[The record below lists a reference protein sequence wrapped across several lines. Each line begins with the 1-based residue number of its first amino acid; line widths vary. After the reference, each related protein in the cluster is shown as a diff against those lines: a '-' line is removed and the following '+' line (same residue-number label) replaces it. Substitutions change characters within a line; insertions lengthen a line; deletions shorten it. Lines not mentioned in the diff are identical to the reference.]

1 MIPPRTPSDG
11 DDPSPD
17 DPLDRLLAAYEKAE
31 PFAELRELDA
41 PDDGDAVAP
50 PDDDLSGVVNLAPTP
65 EVMTPGRTSRLAEGA
80 KRREER
86 RLEAERRE
94 AEKRERAQADARQ
107 RERERA
113 ERERRE
119 AEARE
124 RKQAIAEQRNRERL
138 ERAQHTADRKAQQ
151 REERRRQK
159 EEREERRRVEREERE
174 AVELER
180 ARERAAKEEDRRRE
194 KELRDVDRREQRRLA
209 QERRAR
215 QKDER
220 RRQRREERERAAV
233 EREERKRLLARVREE
248 ERREREHRAFLE
260 AERERLRKEEVAAVD
275 AAPPASAPEADVEPA
290 PAPAAPTA
298 PPDAPPAP
306 TSPVPPPLPTPP
318 PVAPPTPPASTFQ
331 APPVTPSLP
340 GDAAVPRL
348 AFERVR
354 PLPDGWRPS
363 PHGGPQYGTVAMPA
377 PGAAS
382 RAHVLTP
389 AGRPSAFR
397 FSGGGRD
404 NRPPSRSRRTV
415 AAAAVVATAVAASV
429 GGWWY
434 VALDRIDH
442 PDHWD
447 PRVFALVSFVEAER
461 GRAFDHPV
469 AIEVVTA
476 PELQARWAEAAAPS
490 ADLPGE
496 ARDTAV
502 LRSLGLV
509 DGSPRRGD
517 LVATLPVSTAGIAFY
532 SPADRSITMTGELDV
547 VTRSALVAALTMALY
562 DQAFG
567 LPAHADKPAE
577 RLALAAANGGAA
589 ATQEAYLHAV
599 SPTDRAAFDAA
610 ASMAAASNRGPLSE
624 LERLRVDTARWAHP
638 ALARWAPAR
647 DGDHLVDDPP
657 TTEEQ
662 LLTPLA
668 YLLADEAVDVE
679 QPDLEPGERRV
690 ASGELG
696 ALHWLVML
704 AGRIDPMTALSAADG
719 WAGDRWVAFDRDG
732 RTCTRVAW
740 IGDTE
745 RDRGEMR
752 EALERWVAAMPA
764 ADGRV
769 TVAGDT
775 LVLTS
780 CDPGPDAPLDRA
792 GIEEAATLAL
802 ARTSGYVPV
811 SALLEA
817 TGPGHGWC
825 LADTALRRLGSVP
838 EPPVELALTRFLAD
852 AGQRLV
858 VETECV

>member
-1 MIPPRTPSDG
+1 MFPPRTPNDG
-11 DDPSPD
+11 DDSNHD
-17 DPLDRLLAAYEKAE
+17 DPLDRLLAAYETAE
-31 PFAELRELDA
+31 PFAELRGL
-41 PDDGDAVAP
+41 DGDEVAP
-50 PDDDLSGVVNLAPTP
+50 PDDDLSGVVNLAPAP
-65 EVMTPGRTSRLAEGA
+65 EAMTPGRTSRLAEGA

-86 RLEAERRE
+86 RLGAEHRE
-94 AEKRERAQADARQ
+94 AEKRERAHAAARQ

-119 AEARE
+119 AEARD
-124 RKQAIAEQRNRERL
+124 RKQAIVEQRSREHL
-138 ERAQHTADRKAQQ
+138 ERAQRAVDRRAQQ

-174 AVELER
+174 AVELDR
-180 ARERAAKEEDRRRE
+180 AREHAANEEDQRRE

-220 RRQRREERERAAV
+220 RRQRREKRERATV

-248 ERREREHRAFLE
+248 ERREQEHQAFLE
-260 AERERLRKEEVAAVD
+260 AERKRLRKEEAAVGE
-275 AAPPASAPEADVEPA
+275 AAPEVPSPPTPPTPPTTPPTLAPPASPGE
-290 PAPAAPTA
+290 
-298 PPDAPPAP
+298 
-306 TSPVPPPLPTPP
+306 
-318 PVAPPTPPASTFQ
+318 VAF
-331 APPVTPSLP
+331 
-340 GDAAVPRL
+340 PRIS
-348 AFERVR
+348 FERVR
-354 PLPDGWRPS
+354 PLPDGWQPS
-363 PHGGPQYGTVAMPA
+363 PHGGPQYATVPMPA
-377 PGAAS
+377 AAAATTAGTAY

-397 FSGGGRD
+397 LSGGGRD
-404 NRPPSRSRRTV
+404 DRPSPRSRRTV
-415 AAAAVVATAVAASV
+415 ATAAAVATAIAASF

-434 VALDRIDH
+434 LTQRDRIDH

-447 PRVFALVSFVEAER
+447 PRVYSLVSFVEAER

-476 PELQARWAEAAAPS
+476 PELEARWADATAPP
-490 ADLPGE
+490 ADLPGD
-496 ARDTAV
+496 ARDTAI

-517 LVATLPVSTAGIAFY
+517 LAAAMPVSAAGIAFY

-547 VTRSALVAALTMALY
+547 VTGSALVAALTMALY

-567 LPAHADKPAE
+567 LPAHADQQAE
-577 RLALAAANGGAA
+577 RLELVAAIGGAA
-589 ATQEAYLHAV
+589 ATQEAYLHTL
-599 SPTDRAAFDAA
+599 SPADRATFDVA
-610 ASMAAASNRGPLSE
+610 ASMATASTSGPLSE
-624 LERLRVDTARWAHP
+624 LERLRINAARWAHV
-638 ALARWAPAR
+638 ALARWGPER
-647 DGDHLVDDPP
+647 DGDHLVERPP

-662 LLTPLA
+662 LLAPLA
-668 YLLADEAVDVE
+668 YLLADDAVDVE
-679 QPDLEPGERRV
+679 EPDLEPGERRI
-690 ASGELG
+690 ASGKLG

-704 AGRIDPMTALSAADG
+704 AGRVDPMAALSAADG

-745 RDRGEMR
+745 RDRGEMS
-752 EALERWVAAMPA
+752 EALEQWVAAMPP

-769 TVAGDT
+769 TLVGDT
-775 LVLTS
+775 LALTS
-780 CDPGPDAPLDRA
+780 CDPGPDMPVDPA
-792 GIEEAATLAL
+792 GIEKAAELAL
-802 ARTSGYVPV
+802 ARTAGYVPV

-817 TGPGHGWC
+817 AGPEHGWC
-825 LADTALRRLGSVP
+825 LTDAALRRLGSVP
-838 EPPVELALTRFLAD
+838 EPPVELALTRFLDD